1 MQRPGPPEVA
11 KPKEERKEK
20 DVKPLAVEVRG
31 PREVVRKA
39 EKPPGLK
46 KEEGPDVK
54 EMTAEERKAHKSE
67 LLQRW
72 CLFVL

>member
-1 MQRPGPPEVA
+1 MQRPVPPEVA

-31 PREVVRKA
+31 PREIVRKA
-39 EKPPGLK
+39 EKLPGLSK
-46 KEEGPDVK
+46 KEDAPDVK

-67 LLQRW
+67 
-72 CLFVL
+72 